1 MRKVLMVIMVLLLFV
16 AGAVFLNSCNI
27 GDRTP
32 KPGEGTVVTEQ
43 PPMVEGSSTSSTSNT
58 GSAQPAAP
66 EDTGDDDDE
75 MDIFGD

>member
-66 EDTGDDDDE
+66 EDTGGDDDE